1 MRVSSAATNVSII
14 IPVLNDA
21 PALRVCLAALSNSN
35 VEIIVADGASD
46 GAIAE
51 LCAAHPAT
59 YAASAPGR
67 AVQMNAAAKLA
78 HGEWLW
84 FLHADSIPA
93 EGSAAAISA
102 LDAGADWG
110 CFCHRIDHAG
120 IALRIIEYTDNLRAR
135 MGLPYGDQG
144 IFVRRAL
151 FEQLGGYEN
160 VPILEDLLLAR
171 TLKQRC
177 SPRVL
182 PNILRS
188 SARRW
193 TLDGIVFTTATNWK
207 ILWRF
212 FVRNNSIGEIA
223 AFYRERRAIAVAN
236 CL

>member
-1 MRVSSAATNVSII
+1 MSSAASKVSIV

-21 PALRVCLAALSNSN
+21 TALRVCLAALLNSAA
-35 VEIIVADGASD
+35 EIVVADGGRDA
-46 GAIAE
+46 AIAE
-51 LCAAHPAT
+51 ICAAHGAT
-59 YAASAPGR
+59 YVASAPGR
-67 AVQMNAAAKLA
+67 AMQMNAAAKLA
-78 HGEWLW
+78 RGEWLW
-84 FLHADSIPA
+84 FLHADSVPA
-93 EGSAAAISA
+93 ADSVAAIAA

-110 CFCHRIDHAG
+110 CFCHRLDHAG

-135 MGLPYGDQG
+135 IGLPYGDQG
-144 IFVRRAL
+144 IFVRRSV

-182 PNILRS
+182 PNVLNS

-193 TLDGIVFTTATNWK
+193 THDGVIFTTATNWR
-207 ILWRF
+207 ILWKF
-212 FVRNNSIGEIA
+212 YIGESSIDDIA
-223 AFYRERRAIAVAN
+223 AFYRERRAMAVAAK